1 MFLTMPG
8 SARRTAMHKPS
19 IAALGLAA
27 LLAGCAG
34 LNPDYTRPTVDLPQ
48 AWRDAPA
55 EGVRAQDAPWWKVY
69 GDPVLDRL
77 IDEALANNASA
88 MLALARV
95 DEARAALGA
104 TSAEQLPYVT
114 AGANRNRTRLSQR
127 GATPLP
133 PGFGPEHNDTRVSAD
148 VSYEIDLWGRL
159 RNATQAARAELLA
172 TEAAGETVRIA
183 LTSDVAQGYFALR
196 ALDAQLAA
204 TRRSLATRTEAL
216 ELQKKRAELG
226 DISEYD
232 YRQLEADVA
241 AERAQVPVL
250 EQQRAQQENA
260 LAVLLGRSP
269 RAIYEG
275 ALEAGTDPEEQTVA
289 IVVPSGLPSDL
300 LLRRPDLVQA
310 EQTLVAANAR
320 VAVARAAYFPRI
332 SLTGSLGSESVAL
345 SDLFTGPAGIWQ
357 AAVAVGQPIYGGG
370 RFDAQVEAAG
380 ARERQAFAQ
389 YRLAIQNAFRDVRN
403 ALVAQAKARERLA
416 AEGDRAAALRTTL
429 RFARLR
435 YVNGMTSQLEVLDA
449 ERNLLAAEQN
459 RIDALRAQRAA
470 IADLFKALGGV
481 WS

>member
-1 MFLTMPG
+1 
-8 SARRTAMHKPS
+8 MHKPA

-27 LLAGCAG
+27 FLAGCTG
-34 LNPDYTRPTVDLPQ
+34 LNPDYTRPAVDLPE
-48 AWRDAPA
+48 AWRDAPT
-55 EGVRAQDAPWWKVY
+55 EGVRAQEASWWKVY

-77 IDEALANNASA
+77 IEEALANNASV

-104 TSAEQLPYVT
+104 TSAEQRPYVT

-133 PGFGPEHNDTRVSAD
+133 PGFDPEHNDTRVSAD

-172 TEAAGETVRIA
+172 TQAARETVRIA
-183 LTSDVAQGYFALR
+183 LTSDVVQGYFALR

-216 ELQKKRAELG
+216 ELQKKRAQLG

-310 EQTLVAANAR
+310 EQTLIAANAR

-357 AAVAVGQPIYGGG
+357 AAIAVSQPIYGGG

-380 ARERQAFAQ
+380 ARERQALAQ

>member
-1 MFLTMPG
+1 
-8 SARRTAMHKPS
+8 MHKPA

-34 LNPDYTRPTVDLPQ
+34 LNPDYTRPAVDLPQ

-77 IDEALANNASA
+77 IEEALANNASV

-114 AGANRNRTRLSQR
+114 ASANRNRTRLSQR

-133 PGFGPEHNDTRVSAD
+133 PGFDPEHNDIRVSAD

-172 TEAAGETVRIA
+172 TEAARETVRIA

-216 ELQKKRAELG
+216 ELQKKRAQLG

-345 SDLFTGPAGIWQ
+345 SDLFTGLAGIWQ
-357 AAVAVGQPIYGGG
+357 AAIAVSQPIYGGG

-380 ARERQAFAQ
+380 ARERQALAR

>member
-1 MFLTMPG
+1 
-8 SARRTAMHKPS
+8 MHKPA
-19 IAALGLAA
+19 IAVLSFAA

-34 LNPDYTRPTVDLPQ
+34 LSPDYTRPAVDLPE
-48 AWRDAPA
+48 AWRDAPT
-55 EGVRAQDAPWWKVY
+55 EGARTQDALWWKVY

-77 IDEALANNASA
+77 IEEALANNASVI
-88 MLALARV
+88 LAIARV
-95 DEARAALGA
+95 DEARAVVAA

-114 AGANRNRTRLSQR
+114 ASANRNRTRLSQR
-127 GATPLP
+127 GTIPLP
-133 PGFGPEHNDTRVSAD
+133 PGFDPEHNDTRVSAD

-172 TEAAGETVRIA
+172 TEAARETVRIA

-216 ELQKKRAELG
+216 ELQKKRSQLG

-241 AERAQVPVL
+241 AERAQVPLL

-269 RAIYEG
+269 KAIYEG
-275 ALEAGTDPEEQTVA
+275 ALDAGTDPEEQTVA
-289 IVVPSGLPSDL
+289 IVVPTGLPSDL

-345 SDLFTGPAGIWQ
+345 SDLLTGPAGIWQ
-357 AAVAVGQPIYGGG
+357 AALAVSQPIYGGG
-370 RFDAQVEAAG
+370 RFDAQVEAAS
-380 ARERQAFAQ
+380 ARERQALAQ
-389 YRLAIQNAFRDVRN
+389 YRLAVQNAFRDVRN
-403 ALVAQAKARERLA
+403 ALIAQAKARERLA
-416 AEGDRAAALRTTL
+416 AEGDRVAALRTTL

-459 RIDALRAQRAA
+459 RIDALRARRAA
-470 IADLFKALGGV
+470 IADLFKALGGT
-481 WS
+481 WT

>member
-1 MFLTMPG
+1 
-8 SARRTAMHKPS
+8 MHKPA

-34 LNPDYTRPTVDLPQ
+34 PNPDYTRPAVDLPQ

-77 IDEALANNASA
+77 IEEALANNASV

-114 AGANRNRTRLSQR
+114 ASANRNRTRLSQR

-133 PGFGPEHNDTRVSAD
+133 PGFDPERNDTRVSAD

-172 TEAAGETVRIA
+172 TEAARETVRIA

-216 ELQKKRAELG
+216 ELQKKRAQLG

-275 ALEAGTDPEEQTVA
+275 ALEAGTDPEGETVA
-289 IVVPSGLPSDL
+289 IVVPTGLPSDL

-345 SDLFTGPAGIWQ
+345 SDLFIGPAGIWQ
-357 AAVAVGQPIYGGG
+357 AAIAVSQPIYGGG

-380 ARERQAFAQ
+380 ARERQALAR

>member
-1 MFLTMPG
+1 
-8 SARRTAMHKPS
+8 MHKPS

-27 LLAGCAG
+27 LLTGCTG
-34 LNPDYTRPTVDLPQ
+34 LNPDYTRPAVDLPQ
-48 AWRDAPA
+48 AWRDAPT
-55 EGVRAQDAPWWKVY
+55 EGVRAQEAPWWKVY

-77 IDEALANNASA
+77 IEEALANNASV

-114 AGANRNRTRLSQR
+114 GSVNRNRTRLSQR

-133 PGFGPEHNDTRVSAD
+133 PGFDPEHNDTRVSAD

-183 LTSDVAQGYFALR
+183 LTSDVAQAYFALR
-196 ALDAQLAA
+196 ALDAQLTA

-216 ELQKKRAELG
+216 ELQKKRAQLG

-275 ALEAGTDPEEQTVA
+275 ALEAG
-289 IVVPSGLPSDL
+289 
-300 LLRRPDLVQA
+300 
-310 EQTLVAANAR
+310 AR
-320 VAVARAAYFPRI
+320 VAVARAAYLPRI

-357 AAVAVGQPIYGGG
+357 AAIAVSQPIYGGG
-370 RFDAQVEAAG
+370 RFDAHS
-380 ARERQAFAQ
+380 
-389 YRLAIQNAFRDVRN
+389 
-403 ALVAQAKARERLA
+403 AKCATRSSRRPR
-416 AEGDRAAALRTTL
+416 RASGSRP
-429 RFARLR
+429 R
-435 YVNGMTSQLEVLDA
+435 
-449 ERNLLAAEQN
+449 
-459 RIDALRAQRAA
+459 A
-470 IADLFKALGGV
+470 IA
-481 WS
+481 WRR

>member
-1 MFLTMPG
+1 MLPTMPA
-8 SARRTAMHKPS
+8 SARRTAMHKPA

-34 LNPDYTRPTVDLPQ
+34 LNPDYTRPAVDLPQ

-55 EGVRAQDAPWWKVY
+55 EGVHAQEAPWWKVY

-77 IDEALANNASA
+77 IEEALANNASV

-95 DEARAALGA
+95 DEARSALGA

-114 AGANRNRTRLSQR
+114 ASANRNRTRLSQR

-133 PGFGPEHNDTRVSAD
+133 PGFDPEHNDTRVSAD

-172 TEAAGETVRIA
+172 TEAARETVRIA

-204 TRRSLATRTEAL
+204 T
-216 ELQKKRAELG
+216 
-226 DISEYD
+226 
-232 YRQLEADVA
+232 
-241 AERAQVPVL
+241 
-250 EQQRAQQENA
+250 QRAQQENA

-289 IVVPSGLPSDL
+289 IIVPTGLPSDL

-332 SLTGSLGSESVAL
+332 S
-345 SDLFTGPAGIWQ
+345 
-357 AAVAVGQPIYGGG
+357 
-370 RFDAQVEAAG
+370 
-380 ARERQAFAQ
+380 
-389 YRLAIQNAFRDVRN
+389 
-403 ALVAQAKARERLA
+403 
-416 AEGDRAAALRTTL
+416 
-429 RFARLR
+429 
-435 YVNGMTSQLEVLDA
+435 
-449 ERNLLAAEQN
+449 
-459 RIDALRAQRAA
+459 
-470 IADLFKALGGV
+470 
-481 WS
+481 

>member
-1 MFLTMPG
+1 
-8 SARRTAMHKPS
+8 MHKPA

-34 LNPDYTRPTVDLPQ
+34 LNPDYTRPAVDLPQ

-77 IDEALANNASA
+77 IEEALANNASV

-95 DEARAALGA
+95 DEARAALGV

-114 AGANRNRTRLSQR
+114 ASANRNRTRLSQR

-133 PGFGPEHNDTRVSAD
+133 PGFDPEHNDTRVSAD

-172 TEAAGETVRIA
+172 TEAARETVRIA

-216 ELQKKRAELG
+216 ELQKKRAQLG

-310 EQTLVAANAR
+310 EQTLIAANAR

-357 AAVAVGQPIYGGG
+357 AAIAVSQPIYGGG

-380 ARERQAFAQ
+380 ARERQALAR

>member
-1 MFLTMPG
+1 
-8 SARRTAMHKPS
+8 MHKPA

-34 LNPDYTRPTVDLPQ
+34 LNPDYTRPAVDLPQ

-55 EGVRAQDAPWWKVY
+55 EGVRAQEAPWWKVY

-77 IDEALANNASA
+77 IEEALANNASV

-114 AGANRNRTRLSQR
+114 AGANRSRTRLSQR

-133 PGFGPEHNDTRVSAD
+133 PGFDPEHNDTRVSAD

-172 TEAAGETVRIA
+172 TEAARETVRIA

-216 ELQKKRAELG
+216 ELQKKRAQLG

-357 AAVAVGQPIYGGG
+357 AAVAVSQPIYGGG

-380 ARERQAFAQ
+380 ARERQALAR

-459 RIDALRAQRAA
+459 RIDALRSQRAA

>member
-1 MFLTMPG
+1 
-8 SARRTAMHKPS
+8 MHKPA

-34 LNPDYTRPTVDLPQ
+34 LNPDYTRPAVDLPQ

-77 IDEALANNASA
+77 IEEALANNASV

-133 PGFGPEHNDTRVSAD
+133 PGFDPEHNDTRVSAD

-216 ELQKKRAELG
+216 ELQKKRAQLG

-357 AAVAVGQPIYGGG
+357 AAIAVSQPIYGGG

-380 ARERQAFAQ
+380 ARERQALAR